1 MPGLIREDDDGSVFK
16 KMINKPNL
24 DLYSE
29 KKANDDD
36 EYEAAQKKFSAK
48 SNKTRSLV
56 FEEKYEHASLYDE
69 DE

>member
-1 MPGLIREDDDGSVFK
+1 
-16 KMINKPNL
+16 MINKPNL